1 MFTLL
6 LLLMSPAF
14 IVVFSKAQ
22 ASFLYSLVCVYLAEA
37 EFSQCGPF
45 SAALEWQ
52 RPLLLLCFCQLQMFF
67 QLFLTIFCLWKK
79 KIYACEPAFANLRD
93 RSFSHDLW
101 YLCKNKMISSS
112 KEFKTEINTT
122 YGSYNILYTSQS
134 FQMCVYE

>member
-45 SAALEWQ
+45 SAALE
-52 RPLLLLCFCQLQMFF
+52 
-67 QLFLTIFCLWKK
+67 
-79 KIYACEPAFANLRD
+79 
-93 RSFSHDLW
+93 
-101 YLCKNKMISSS
+101 
-112 KEFKTEINTT
+112 
-122 YGSYNILYTSQS
+122 
-134 FQMCVYE
+134 